1 MQSFIQPLNVVLPIL
16 YGLALMCYSIYFTT
30 GKLHFSHWAP
40 KSLAA
45 ALIMHVLYFIARSNF
60 QYFPITNSFD
70 SLSMVAFSI
79 AMIHLIIE
87 RTSGEGKTGAFFI
100 FLAFV
105 FQASASMF
113 HVTEIRIH
121 ELLTNP
127 IFGIH
132 VFLTLVGISA
142 LAISAIYGLMY
153 WMLAKQIKS
162 HNLGIIYRAMPPL
175 DQLEGMGRLSSI
187 LGVISLGFGLIM
199 GHFYAYRVLG
209 VLFPPDLKIII
220 NDVAWMLYLLGWAIV
235 KLKNYN
241 GLRLSKLSFW
251 GFMAFAGAI
260 MAANFI
266 SSSFHQFN

>member
-30 GKLHFSHWAP
+30 GKVHFSHWAL

-100 FLAFV
+100 FLVFV

-113 HVTEIRIH
+113 HVAEIRIH

-162 HNLGIIYRAMPPL
+162 HNLGIIYRGMPPL

-187 LGVISLGFGLIM
+187 LGLASLGFGLIM

-220 NDVAWMLYLLGWAIV
+220 NDAAWMLYLLGCPCR
-235 KLKNYN
+235 LDQNLHNYLGETSCSQTFSFLDYTDITLN
-241 GLRLSKLSFW
+241 RL
-251 GFMAFAGAI
+251 
-260 MAANFI
+260 
-266 SSSFHQFN
+266 H